1 MLRDVRKRRNFDNA
15 SDAPAPGK
23 QIGNMLIVNVLLCDS
38 GMTELG
44 SIKRG

>member
-15 SDAPAPGK
+15 PDAPAPGK
-23 QIGNMLIVNVLLCDS
+23 QTGNTLIVNVLLVDS
-38 GMTELG
+38 GITELG